1 MTAEN
6 KTNGV
11 QTRQG
16 EMSLSSEREKT
27 LETCGFVRK
36 SEGMDLFPHEG
47 HLCLHL
53 LSPITS
59 TGCCPCPKGFWS
71 PACPHSTFSGELR
84 RQEKTGSKAGG
95 LQDRTGRM
103 PLGGGGGHT
112 GDPPE
117 LSVDGARQSPWLG
130 KGGFH

>member
-11 QTRQG
+11 QIRQS

-27 LETCGFVRK
+27 LETCGFVRG

-53 LSPITS
+53 PSPITS

-71 PACPHSTFSGELR
+71 PACPHSTFSGEVR
-84 RQEKTGSKAGG
+84 RQKKTGSKKLGASRTEQGG
-95 LQDRTGRM
+95 CHWGVVEDTHRRPFG
-103 PLGGGGGHT
+103 
-112 GDPPE
+112 
-117 LSVDGARQSPWLG
+117 VVC
-130 KGGFH
+130 